1 MADNVD
7 KEHIISNCERLI
19 RKINDIVS
27 AKIVTSSEGKI
38 SEIHVVSKSNRNP
51 KQIVRDIES
60 ALIASVGAAI
70 DHKKI
75 SIAQINDEEDTVCEP
90 RLKVDTINI
99 KKFANN
105 NEISVTLIDHSG
117 KTFEGHALG
126 MGSLQSQIKT
136 TAIATLEAIQKYLK
150 DKFILALDDVVLFQI
165 SGKEAISVL
174 ICIVVDG
181 MEEHLLGSALIKQ
194 GHVEA
199 SVSAVLNSINRRLVL
214 LVKKI

>member
-1 MADNVD
+1 
-7 KEHIISNCERLI
+7 
-19 RKINDIVS
+19 
-27 AKIVTSSEGKI
+27 
-38 SEIHVVSKSNRNP
+38 
-51 KQIVRDIES
+51 
-60 ALIASVGAAI
+60 
-70 DHKKI
+70 
-75 SIAQINDEEDTVCEP
+75 
-90 RLKVDTINI
+90 
-99 KKFANN
+99 
-105 NEISVTLIDHSG
+105 
-117 KTFEGHALG
+117 

-199 SVSAVLNSINRRLVL
+199 AVSAVLNSINRRLVL